1 MDLVCRDR
9 RSLEQRQSY
18 MGERPLLCCSG
29 RPIFALHHAVVRRG
43 AAKRDTI
50 SLIVG
55 AHARKGAAPNDAPL
69 EMVDM

>member
-1 MDLVCRDR
+1 
-9 RSLEQRQSY
+9 

-43 AAKRDTI
+43 AAKRDAI
-50 SLIVG
+50 SLIVD
-55 AHARKGAAPNDAPL
+55 AHARKGAAPSDAPL